1 MGFLVQYALASMA
14 LSVVLVYIYDHTIGQ
29 LVNRVTNTAVR
40 VGVFVGAWTVVTAVL
55 GSRGF
60 GKGVSALRQRTKD
73 MDNEIG
79 TLPKD
84 VH

>member
-14 LSVVLVYIYDHTIGQ
+14 LSVALIFIYDHTIGH
-29 LVNRVTNTAVR
+29 LINRVTTATVR